1 MGLNR
6 LLIGKYYPPQHYGVT
21 VEATTKYAQ
30 AYNEDNPRF
39 LDVSKP
45 DGVVAPPLF
54 GAVMSWLSLM
64 TVVTDQELGVD
75 PLRLLHREQDMLFY
89 LPVVPGDV
97 ITSTAR
103 IAAIEERPNGE
114 ILVVQIS
121 CVNQRGETVQDILF
135 TAFIRDPHGRE
146 KPSERTDET
155 PPGEP
160 ILRVRQ
166 TIDADQTSRY
176 AHASGDYNPI
186 HTDENVARLAGL
198 PGIIVHGLCT
208 MAFTSKVIIDH
219 LCDRDPLRLRRL
231 HVRFARP
238 LFPGQ
243 EITTVVWQGQQVGA
257 LKRYMYETYNP
268 EGKAVIKNGIAE
280 VS

>member
-6 LLIGKYYPPQHYGVT
+6 LLIGKHYPPQHYGVT

-39 LDVSKP
+39 LDVSRP
-45 DGVVAPPLF
+45 HDIVAPPLF
-54 GAVMSWLSLM
+54 GVVMSWPSLM
-64 TVVTDQELGVD
+64 TAVTDQELGVD
-75 PLRLLHREQDMLFY
+75 LLHLLHREQDMVFY

-97 ITSTAR
+97 ITSTTR

-114 ILVVQIS
+114 ILTVQIS

-135 TAFIRDPHGRE
+135 TAFIRDPHARE
-146 KPSERTDET
+146 KPGERTEEA
-155 PPGEP
+155 PAGEP
-160 ILRVRQ
+160 FLRVRQ
-166 TIDADQTSRY
+166 TVDMDQTYRY

-186 HTDENVARLAGL
+186 HTDENVAHLAGL

-219 LCDRDPLRLRRL
+219 LCDRDPLRLKRL
-231 HVRFARP
+231 RVRFARP

-243 EITTVVWQGQQVGA
+243 EITTVVWQGQQVGP
-257 LKRYMYETYNP
+257 LRRYAYETYNP
-268 EGKAVIKNGIAE
+268 EGKAVIRNGIAE